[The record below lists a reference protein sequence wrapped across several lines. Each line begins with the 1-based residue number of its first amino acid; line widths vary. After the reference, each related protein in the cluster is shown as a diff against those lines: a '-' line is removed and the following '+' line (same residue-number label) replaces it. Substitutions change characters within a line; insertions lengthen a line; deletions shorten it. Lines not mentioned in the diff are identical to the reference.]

1 MADTIDTLQIEI
13 SATANDASKKIDAL
27 VSSLN
32 KLKNSVKGTAGLDT
46 LAQRIKALADAT
58 NSLTSSGAKNL
69 SDMASALQMLST
81 VQKPKSISTI
91 AKNLESLGKA
101 TNSLSYDGAQA
112 LMAYTKLLQYLSAI
126 PKASGLSSTVNA
138 LSKLKSVDFSGISE
152 ENMRALASALNVLGD
167 VKTSEGLKTTLT
179 QLNRIPKIMEALDS
193 AGLEKFANQMKEV
206 ASAMKPL
213 ADEMDKIARGFDKF
227 PSKIT
232 STISAIDKMSTTA
245 KRSSSVF
252 GTFNSSFAKFGLFYI
267 SFDKVVDV
275 LSDALNESN
284 AYVENLNLFTVS
296 MGEYAEE
303 AKQYAETVQ
312 DALGVDFSEFIR
324 NQAMFMRVGN
334 GFGII
339 SDKAALMSKNL
350 TQLGYDLSS
359 YYNVTVEE
367 AMFKLQSGFSGEP
380 EPLRRW
386 GYAIEQATLQQI
398 AYDNGITQSIDT
410 MTQAQKAML
419 RYVAIM
425 EQSGNA
431 MGDLSRTIN
440 KNVA

>member
-32 KLKNSVKGTAGLDT
+32 KLKNSVKGTSGLDT

-69 SDMASALQMLST
+69 SDMATALQLLST

-91 AKNLESLGKA
+91 AKNIESLGKA
-101 TNSLSYDGAQA
+101 SNSLSYDSAQA

-138 LSKLKSVDFSGISE
+138 LSKLKGIDFSGISE

-267 SFDKVVDV
+267 TFDRVVDI

-312 DALGVDFSEFIR
+312 DALGIDSSEWMR
-324 NQAMFMRVGN
+324 NQAVFMQIAS
-334 GFGII
+334 GFGVV

-350 TQLGYDLSS
+350 TQIGYDLSS
-359 YYNVTVEE
+359 YFNISVEE
-367 AMFKLQSGFSGEP
+367 AMLKVQSGISGEL
-380 EPLRRW
+380 EPLVL
-386 GYAIEQATLQQI
+386 AA
-398 AYDNGITQSIDT
+398 
-410 MTQAQKAML
+410 
-419 RYVAIM
+419 
-425 EQSGNA
+425 
-431 MGDLSRTIN
+431 
-440 KNVA
+440 

>member
-69 SDMASALQMLST
+69 SDMATALQLLST

-91 AKNLESLGKA
+91 AKNIESLGKA
-101 TNSLSYDGAQA
+101 ANSLSYDSAQA

-138 LSKLKSVDFSGISE
+138 LSKLKSIDFSGISE

-227 PSKIT
+227 PAKIK
-232 STISAIDKMSTTA
+232 STISAIDKMSTTS
-245 KRSSSVF
+245 KRSSNTF
-252 GTFNSSFAKFGLFYI
+252 GLFNSSFAKFGLFYL

-303 AKQYAETVQ
+303 AKRYAETVQ
-312 DALGVDFSEFIR
+312 DALGIDFSEWIR

-334 GFGII
+334 GFGIV
-339 SDKAALMSKNL
+339 SDKAAIMSKNL

-367 AMFKLQSGFSGEP
+367 AMLKLQSGFSGEP

-398 AYDNGITQSIDT
+398 AYNNGITQSIDT

-425 EQSGNA
+425 DQSKDA

>member
-1 MADTIDTLQIEI
+1 
-13 SATANDASKKIDAL
+13 
-27 VSSLN
+27 
-32 KLKNSVKGTAGLDT
+32 
-46 LAQRIKALADAT
+46 
-58 NSLTSSGAKNL
+58 
-69 SDMASALQMLST
+69 
-81 VQKPKSISTI
+81 
-91 AKNLESLGKA
+91 
-101 TNSLSYDGAQA
+101 
-112 LMAYTKLLQYLSAI
+112 
-126 PKASGLSSTVNA
+126 
-138 LSKLKSVDFSGISE
+138 
-152 ENMRALASALNVLGD
+152 MRALASALNVLGD

-227 PSKIT
+227 PAKIK
-232 STISAIDKMSTTA
+232 STISAIDKMSTTS
-245 KRSSSVF
+245 KRSSNTF
-252 GTFNSSFAKFGLFYI
+252 GLFNSSFAKFGLFYL

-303 AKQYAETVQ
+303 AKRYAETVQ
-312 DALGVDFSEFIR
+312 DALGIDFSEWIR

-334 GFGII
+334 GFGIV
-339 SDKAALMSKNL
+339 SDKAAIMSKNL

-367 AMFKLQSGFSGEP
+367 AMLKLQSGFSGEP

-398 AYDNGITQSIDT
+398 AYNNGITQSIDT

-425 EQSGNA
+425 DQSKDA

>member
-275 LSDALNESN
+275 LSNALNESN

-303 AKQYAETVQ
+303 AKRYAETVQ
-312 DALGVDFSEFIR
+312 DALGIDFSEWIR

-334 GFGII
+334 GFGIV
-339 SDKAALMSKNL
+339 SDKAAIMSKNL

-367 AMFKLQSGFSGEP
+367 AMLKLQSGFSGEP

-398 AYDNGITQSIDT
+398 AYNNGITQSIDT

-425 EQSGNA
+425 DQSKDA

>member
-69 SDMASALQMLST
+69 SDMATALQMLST

-227 PSKIT
+227 PAKIT

-252 GTFNSSFAKFGLFYI
+252 GTFNSSFAKFGLFYL

>member
-69 SDMASALQMLST
+69 SDMATALQLLST

-232 STISAIDKMSTTA
+232 STISAIDKMSTTT

-252 GTFNSSFAKFGLFYI
+252 GMLNSSFAKFGLFYI

-275 LSDALNESN
+275 LSNALNESN

-303 AKQYAETVQ
+303 AKRYAETVQ

-425 EQSGNA
+425 NQSKDA